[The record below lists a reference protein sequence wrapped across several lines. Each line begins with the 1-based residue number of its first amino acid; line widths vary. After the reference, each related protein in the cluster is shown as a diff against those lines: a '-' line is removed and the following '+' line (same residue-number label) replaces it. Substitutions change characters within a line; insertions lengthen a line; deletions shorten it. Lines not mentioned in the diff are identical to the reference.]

1 MKIVVEESEKIF
13 NGIEICTRMNAD
25 QFVLLARNDQEF
37 EAKCEDMIQSINERA
52 REDLAIMFP
61 IRLKR
66 GIYPVRKDDTDVNI
80 IIDRAN
86 AARKSLNGDEKTMV
100 AMYSDKIVNQM
111 YKVDQIESEMEAAI
125 KNKEFQVF
133 IQPKWDIVHD
143 RIYGGEALVRW
154 IKADGTRIFPDEFI
168 PVFEK
173 NGFVEKLD
181 LYMLEE
187 VCKRLRVLI
196 DSGFS
201 IFPISVNQSRL
212 LLHNP
217 NYVDQIK
224 KILKRYRIPNGY
236 IELEITETVFQDER
250 ETMITTMNLLKQQ
263 DVQLSMDDFGSGYS
277 SLNMLK
283 DVPFDVI
290 KIDREFF
297 SESITSNSS
306 ILILRKIIEMAEGLG
321 IRVLCEGVETKEQVE
336 LLKQLGCCYVQGYYY
351 AKPMPMEEFITTY
364 CKSIPDGKKY
374 YDDLYEAEAV
384 QREEKTPE
392 GSRICKV
399 AVCIQCSGEV

>member
-1 MKIVVEESEKIF
+1 M
-13 NGIEICTRMNAD
+13 
-25 QFVLLARNDQEF
+25 
-37 EAKCEDMIQSINERA
+37 
-52 REDLAIMFP
+52 
-61 IRLKR
+61 
-66 GIYPVRKDDTDVNI
+66 
-80 IIDRAN
+80 
-86 AARKSLNGDEKTMV
+86 
-100 AMYSDKIVNQM
+100 
-111 YKVDQIESEMEAAI
+111 
-125 KNKEFQVF
+125 
-133 IQPKWDIVHD
+133 
-143 RIYGGEALVRW
+143 
-154 IKADGTRIFPDEFI
+154 
-168 PVFEK
+168 
-173 NGFVEKLD
+173 
-181 LYMLEE
+181 
-187 VCKRLRVLI
+187 
-196 DSGFS
+196 
-201 IFPISVNQSRL
+201 
-212 LLHNP
+212 
-217 NYVDQIK
+217 DQIK

-351 AKPMPMEEFITTY
+351 AKPMQWKNFITTY

-384 QREEKTPE
+384 QRKKN
-392 GSRICKV
+392 S
-399 AVCIQCSGEV
+399 

>member
-1 MKIVVEESEKIF
+1 
-13 NGIEICTRMNAD
+13 
-25 QFVLLARNDQEF
+25 
-37 EAKCEDMIQSINERA
+37 
-52 REDLAIMFP
+52 
-61 IRLKR
+61 
-66 GIYPVRKDDTDVNI
+66 
-80 IIDRAN
+80 
-86 AARKSLNGDEKTMV
+86 
-100 AMYSDKIVNQM
+100 
-111 YKVDQIESEMEAAI
+111 
-125 KNKEFQVF
+125 
-133 IQPKWDIVHD
+133 
-143 RIYGGEALVRW
+143 
-154 IKADGTRIFPDEFI
+154 
-168 PVFEK
+168 
-173 NGFVEKLD
+173 
-181 LYMLEE
+181 MLEE

-321 IRVLCEGVETKEQVE
+321 IRVLCEGVETKEDLE
-336 LLKQLGCCYVQGYYY
+336 KIKALGPDLIQGYYY
-351 AKPMPMEEFITTY
+351 SKPCSRDEFL
-364 CKSIPDGKKY
+364 KKFFGY
-374 YDDLYEAEAV
+374 SE
-384 QREEKTPE
+384 
-392 GSRICKV
+392 
-399 AVCIQCSGEV
+399 

>member
-1 MKIVVEESEKIF
+1 
-13 NGIEICTRMNAD
+13 
-25 QFVLLARNDQEF
+25 
-37 EAKCEDMIQSINERA
+37 
-52 REDLAIMFP
+52 MFP

-384 QREEKTPE
+384 QREEKLLKEAESVKTQSVFSAVEKFKKNYVEKPVQE
-392 GSRICKV
+392 RKMPQTKGPRLSTEEQKV
-399 AVCIQCSGEV
+399 LMREERKRKSKDAGKD